1 MEIAAGKRNLENSRK
16 VVDAVS
22 KQYLRQKVPYR
33 KEKKKK
39 KKAILIKKPLR

>member
-39 KKAILIKKPLR
+39 KAILIKKPLR